1 MKNLILLCLFSLS
14 QSLGSGQE
22 LKNGDTGKTKIFI
35 IGVVHTENACRNAD
49 SLFNILQDIRPDLIL
64 SETDTLGGYF
74 KPDYTM
80 VEPPKWYKMA
90 RKLSVA
96 KKMPPEMEILYT
108 YRNFDSSI
116 KILPFDMTFNRKKS
130 AVFDKREEEWDAIVN
145 KAHKEKKIAAGLLP
159 LFKLHI
165 NNMNYLTSQFEK
177 SYREI
182 NKNLVSD
189 SIRYLMVVERELNF
203 KLIEELPEL
212 VRFKDWQSKKVEDWL
227 NRNSIM
233 TKNILR
239 FSELTKARK
248 VVVLTGLLHKYI
260 LKDLL
265 SSSNTD
271 GKYELV
277 EYFEK

>member
-1 MKNLILLCLFSLS
+1 
-14 QSLGSGQE
+14 
-22 LKNGDTGKTKIFI
+22 
-35 IGVVHTENACRNAD
+35 
-49 SLFNILQDIRPDLIL
+49 
-64 SETDTLGGYF
+64 
-74 KPDYTM
+74 
-80 VEPPKWYKMA
+80 
-90 RKLSVA
+90 
-96 KKMPPEMEILYT
+96 
-108 YRNFDSSI
+108 
-116 KILPFDMTFNRKKS
+116 
-130 AVFDKREEEWDAIVN
+130 
-145 KAHKEKKIAAGLLP
+145 
-159 LFKLHI
+159 
-165 NNMNYLTSQFEK
+165 MNYLNSQFEK

-182 NKNLVSD
+182 NKNVVSD

-203 KLIEELPEL
+203 KLIEDLPEL

-233 TKNILR
+233 TKNILG

>member
-1 MKNLILLCLFSLS
+1 MKNLILLCLFSFS

-22 LKNGDTGKTKIFI
+22 LNTHDTGKTKIFI
-35 IGVVHTENACRNAD
+35 IGVVHDENECRNAD

-64 SETDTLGGYF
+64 SESDSLDGYF
-74 KPDYTM
+74 KPDYTL

-90 RKLSVA
+90 RKLNVV
-96 KKMPPEMEILYT
+96 KKMPPEMEVLYT
-108 YRNFDSSI
+108 YRNYDSTI
-116 KILPFDMTFNRKKS
+116 KILPFDMTLNRKKS
-130 AVFDKREEEWDAIVN
+130 ALFDKKEEEWDAIVN

-182 NKNLVSD
+182 NKNVVSD

-203 KLIEELPEL
+203 KLIEDLPEL

>member
-1 MKNLILLCLFSLS
+1 MKNLILLCLFSFS

-35 IGVVHTENACRNAD
+35 IGVVHDENECRNAD

-108 YRNFDSSI
+108 YRNYDSTI
-116 KILPFDMTFNRKKS
+116 KILPFDMTLNRKKS
-130 AVFDKREEEWDAIVN
+130 ALFDKKEEEWDAIVN

-182 NKNLVSD
+182 NKNVVSD

-203 KLIEELPEL
+203 KLIEDLPEL

>member
-1 MKNLILLCLFSLS
+1 MKNIILLCLFSFS

-22 LKNGDTGKTKIFI
+22 LKTHDTGKTKIFI
-35 IGVVHTENACRNAD
+35 IGVVHDENECRNAD

-64 SETDTLGGYF
+64 SESDSLDGYF
-74 KPDYTM
+74 KPDYTL

-90 RKLSVA
+90 RKLNVV
-96 KKMPPEMEILYT
+96 KKMPPEMEVLYT
-108 YRNFDSSI
+108 YRNYDSTI
-116 KILPFDMTFNRKKS
+116 KILPFDMTLNRKKS
-130 AVFDKREEEWDAIVN
+130 ALFDKKEEEWDAIVN

-182 NKNLVSD
+182 NKNVVSD

-203 KLIEELPEL
+203 KLLEDLPEL

>member
-1 MKNLILLCLFSLS
+1 MKNIILLCLFSFS

-22 LKNGDTGKTKIFI
+22 LKTHDTGKTKIFI
-35 IGVVHTENACRNAD
+35 IGVVHDENECRNAD

-64 SETDTLGGYF
+64 SESDSLDGYF
-74 KPDYTM
+74 KPDYTL

-90 RKLSVA
+90 RKLNVA
-96 KKMPPEMEILYT
+96 KKMPPEMEVLYT
-108 YRNFDSSI
+108 YRNYDSTI
-116 KILPFDMTFNRKKS
+116 KILPFDMTLNRKKS
-130 AVFDKREEEWDAIVN
+130 ALFDKKEEEWDAIVN

-182 NKNLVSD
+182 NKNVVSD

-203 KLIEELPEL
+203 KLLEDLPEL
-212 VRFKDWQSKKVEDWL
+212 VRFKDWQSKKVADWL

>member
-1 MKNLILLCLFSLS
+1 MKNLILLCLFSFS

-35 IGVVHTENACRNAD
+35 IGVVHDENECRNAD

-64 SETDTLGGYF
+64 SESDSLDGYF
-74 KPDYTM
+74 KPDYTL
-80 VEPPKWYKMA
+80 VKPPKWYKMA
-90 RKLSVA
+90 RKLNVV
-96 KKMPPEMEILYT
+96 KKMPPEMEVLYT
-108 YRNFDSSI
+108 YRNYDSTI
-116 KILPFDMTFNRKKS
+116 KILPFDMTLNRKKS
-130 AVFDKREEEWDAIVN
+130 ALFDKKEEEWDAIVN

-182 NKNLVSD
+182 NKNVVSD

-203 KLIEELPEL
+203 KLIEDLPEL